1 MIEWI
6 TDNIIMKDYIYIKS
20 VLSLWNNVF
29 AVNIII

>member
-6 TDNIIMKDYIYIKS
+6 TDNIIMQDYIYIKL
-20 VLSLWNNVF
+20 LSLWNVF

>member
-6 TDNIIMKDYIYIKS
+6 TDNIIMQDCIYIKL
-20 VLSLWNNVF
+20 LSLWNNVF